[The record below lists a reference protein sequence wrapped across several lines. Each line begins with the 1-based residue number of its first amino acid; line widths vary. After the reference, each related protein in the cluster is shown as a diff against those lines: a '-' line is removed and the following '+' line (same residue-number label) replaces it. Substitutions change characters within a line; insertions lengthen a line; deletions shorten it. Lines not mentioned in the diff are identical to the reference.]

1 MKMKSIAA
9 LSMRGGKKDK
19 FYFCR
24 LEYFE
29 AKKRWFLRNLM
40 QVQDQF
46 EDDEEGADDTIDG
59 DLAIHQWIDEYQIE
73 HLVVDFP
80 LSPPTSMTLDLG
92 WPNTSGTQ
100 GNSVQ
105 FVREKIKELLEYD
118 ENLVKNNPKQYERDR
133 NKDDEISYGD
143 YVFKKHTKDHIL
155 SRSFKRKLK
164 RGFIPYWNRTLD
176 FWIWTEYYDQLLEV
190 FNVSYDSFGNTGLIV
205 LFRFNYLRKKFPDN
219 LKLYEA
225 NSQII
230 LLELLR
236 NNIIT
241 KRDVF
246 NMKKLE
252 EGPEAKLN
260 IIKAIEKKLDVF
272 IYDNDLEVIIKNPR
286 AFDSFLISVAGMR
299 HLMNESVLLPDW
311 TLPWQTNFLVPSF
324 RK

>member
-1 MKMKSIAA
+1 MKSVAA
-9 LSMRGGKKDK
+9 LSMRGGKKDQ

-40 QVQDQF
+40 QVQDQV
-46 EDDEEGADDTIDG
+46 EDEDEMSEDSADG
-59 DLAIHQWIDEYQIE
+59 DLAIHQWIEEFEIE
-73 HLVVDFP
+73 NLVVDFP

-105 FVREKIKELLEYD
+105 VVREKIKELLEYD
-118 ENLVKNNPKQYERDR
+118 EHLVKNNPKQYERDR
-133 NKDDEISYGD
+133 NKDDEIAYGD

-176 FWIWTEYYDQLLEV
+176 FWIWTEYYDQLLEM
-190 FNVSYDSFGNTGLIV
+190 FNVSYDSFGNTALMV
-205 LFRFNYLRKKFPDN
+205 LFRFNYLRKNFPDN

-236 NNIIT
+236 NNVIT

-272 IYDNDLEVIIKNPR
+272 IYDHDLEIIIKNPR

>member
-40 QVQDQF
+40 QVQDQY

-73 HLVVDFP
+73 NLVVDFP

-92 WPNTSGTQ
+92 WHNTSGTQ

-105 FVREKIKELLEYD
+105 FVRKIKELLEYD

-176 FWIWTEYYDQLLEV
+176 F
-190 FNVSYDSFGNTGLIV
+190 F
-205 LFRFNYLRKKFPDN
+205 
-219 LKLYEA
+219 
-225 NSQII
+225 
-230 LLELLR
+230 
-236 NNIIT
+236 
-241 KRDVF
+241 
-246 NMKKLE
+246 
-252 EGPEAKLN
+252 
-260 IIKAIEKKLDVF
+260 LDL
-272 IYDNDLEVIIKNPR
+272 D
-286 AFDSFLISVAGMR
+286 
-299 HLMNESVLLPDW
+299 
-311 TLPWQTNFLVPSF
+311 
-324 RK
+324 